1 LNSRD
6 LNSGGSKMPYIA
18 LIIEDVTINKWEIIE
33 EVVIF
38 GRSKESD
45 IQIDDQS
52 VSSKHAR
59 IVVEEDPFLE
69 GQKHYYLEDLKSTNG
84 TQVNDQLIKKQKLS
98 NEDSLKIGFTQF
110 KFVDS
115 KNNHLDET
123 AVIVD

>member
-1 LNSRD
+1 
-6 LNSGGSKMPYIA
+6 MPYIA

-69 GQKHYYLEDLKSTNG
+69 GQKHYYLEDLQSTNG
-84 TQVNDQLIKKQKLS
+84 TQVNDQLIKKQKLT

>member
-1 LNSRD
+1 
-6 LNSGGSKMPYIA
+6 MPYIA
-18 LIIEDVTINKWEIIE
+18 LIIEDVVINKWEIIE

-38 GRSKESD
+38 GRSKDSD

-59 IVVEEDPFLE
+59 IIVEEDPYLDD
-69 GQKHYYLEDLKSTNG
+69 QKHYYLEDLKSTNG
-84 TQVNDQLIKKQKLS
+84 TQVNDQTITKQKL
-98 NEDSLKIGFTQF
+98 NDEDQLKIGFSQF

-123 AVIVD
+123 AVILD